1 MQMKI
6 AMEEATEQVKS
17 LAGDIIVVTR
27 ELKKDLET
35 IKLFY
40 NLAQQFYDRYKLTG
54 VWPKHVKNRTP
65 TEGLNATMTNH
76 PCFNCC
82 QRRPKENI

>member
-6 AMEEATEQVKS
+6 AMEEATKQVKS

-35 IKLFY
+35 IKLFC
-40 NLAQQFYDRYKLTG
+40 NLAQQLFNCYKLMG
-54 VWPKHVKNRTP
+54 VWQKT
-65 TEGLNATMTNH
+65 
-76 PCFNCC
+76 C
-82 QRRPKENI
+82 QEQNSH